1 MNAQASVEPE
11 VDDPWAPLRGLTQA
25 RIGLGRVGTSLPTA
39 RVLELAAAHA
49 AARDAVHE
57 PLDVEALLPRLPLPP
72 GTARAAHLASRA
84 LDRAQYLRRPDLGRL
99 PAGEQALRD
108 AVEQV
113 RPGPAPDAVSDP
125 ARSVDVALVVADGLS
140 PRAVREHAVGLLEAI
155 LAELASTLRG
165 SVELLVPR
173 RG

>member
-57 PLDVEALLPRLPLPP
+57 PLDVEALLPRLQI
-72 GTARAAHLASRA
+72 GRAH
-84 LDRAQYLRRPDLGRL
+84 
-99 PAGEQALRD
+99 
-108 AVEQV
+108 V
-113 RPGPAPDAVSDP
+113 
-125 ARSVDVALVVADGLS
+125 
-140 PRAVREHAVGLLEAI
+140 
-155 LAELASTLRG
+155 
-165 SVELLVPR
+165 
-173 RG
+173 